1 VHSGRAREGPRGRR
15 THAQNVQDVACVR
28 RVDGDDNAEQTAH
41 NSYGTTGSN
50 ILKKILAAAAVACLA
65 GLTGC
70 SVSTP
75 APDNTT
81 ASSAP
86 AVSAPA
92 TTQAS
97 PSRSSTASA
106 APQAGGAKEA
116 CELFNSLY
124 VQYRAAG
131 TDPEA
136 MEDVYRAARDV
147 KDDYSGNLKALFTTL
162 GALAI
167 DHSSVADTGGQPA
180 QASKDAVRDAV
191 FANAGACTAEGVTLT
206 L

>member
-1 VHSGRAREGPRGRR
+1 MKKKFAV
-15 THAQNVQDVACVR
+15 VAIA
-28 RVDGDDNAEQTAH
+28 G
-41 NSYGTTGSN
+41 
-50 ILKKILAAAAVACLA
+50 LA
-65 GLTGC
+65 GLTAC

-75 APDNTT
+75 APDGTT
-81 ASSAP
+81 STAAPASSSP
-86 AVSAPA
+86 ASSQA
-92 TTQAS
+92 T
-97 PSRSSTASA
+97 PSRSSVATAT
-106 APQAGGAKEA
+106 PQAGGAKAA

-124 VQYRAAG
+124 VQYRAAAN
-131 TDPEA
+131 DPEA
-136 MEDVYRAARDV
+136 HEDVYRAARDA